1 MIISYLQ
8 CGTDIEKNETRDIS
22 DLKRRFSKECQ
33 NYRKCFTGSEE
44 RNKKD
49 KVQKRHKNL
58 SKKMNYT
65 SNNSLVNKNEKL
77 IDELSEDELSEDELS
92 EDELSEMS
100 ESIDMELKLV
110 IEDDSDE
117 YYKDESSDISEL
129 IEKELNELK
138 LKKDKNLKKDKKL
151 KEFKSTLNN
160 KSNYLTKKFNE
171 DESSEIDEVSEKIN
185 ERLKEFKDEK
195 IKEKEKLKNST
206 KT

>member
-1 MIISYLQ
+1 MQMNNIFIMIISYLQ

-49 KVQKRHKNL
+49 KTQKKHKNL

-65 SNNSLVNKNEKL
+65 SNSSLVDKNEKL
-77 IDELSEDELSEDELS
+77 I
-92 EDELSEMS
+92 DELSEMS

-110 IEDDSDE
+110 IEDESDE

-138 LKKDKNLKKDKKL
+138 LKNFKKDKKL

-171 DESSEIDEVSEKIN
+171 DKSTEVDEVSEKIN
-185 ERLKEFKDEK
+185 ER
-195 IKEKEKLKNST
+195 
-206 KT
+206 